1 MTLTSKEEI
10 FDYVYQEYLNNDQ
23 ELSGAYFDFEVK
35 APKKDVLEAYA
46 ALQFKINGDY
56 VRQILPSGEMIS
68 YLDDRFAADEEYQEI
83 YEGNC
88 EEFLRSFNESGKFT
102 RFLEDPA
109 VSEEEE
115 LDFVF

>member
-10 FDYVYQEYLNNDQ
+10 FDYVYQEYLNSDQ

-35 APKKDVLEAYA
+35 APKKDILVAYTL
-46 ALQFKINGDY
+46 LQEKINGDY
-56 VRQILPSGEMIS
+56 VRQILPGGEIIC
-68 YLDDRFAADEEYQEI
+68 YLDKRFAADEEYQEI

-102 RFLEDPA
+102 RFFENLDIC
-109 VSEEEE
+109 EEEE